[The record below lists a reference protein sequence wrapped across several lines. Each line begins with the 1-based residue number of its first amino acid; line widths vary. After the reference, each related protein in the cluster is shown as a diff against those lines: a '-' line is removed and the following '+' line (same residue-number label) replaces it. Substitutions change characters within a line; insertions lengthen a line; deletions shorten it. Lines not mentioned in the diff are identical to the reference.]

1 MLGMERWSDPF
12 LPLWVAV
19 SEDVSCR
26 SSFDASMTSASAF
39 NVSSWGPVLGLGV
52 LPCRRGAVDG
62 ERIGGRGGIVFS
74 VGLLG
79 WELLLPSPSLE
90 RIGMFESDIR
100 FF

>member
-1 MLGMERWSDPF
+1 MERWRDPF

-26 SSFDASMTSASAF
+26 SSFDASMTSASALD
-39 NVSSWGPVLGLGV
+39 VSSKGSVLGVGV
-52 LPCRRGAVDG
+52 LPCRRGAIDG
-62 ERIGGRGGIVFS
+62 GRIGVGGGIVFS